1 LRYLPTLTSPPR
13 PLLCRPAFLWSLVAA
28 GAVLRVF
35 QYASDTSLWYDELAI
50 VRNLV
55 NRSASTL
62 LLEPLGYS
70 QVAPVGFM
78 AAEKGI
84 SRILGESDLAF
95 RALLLPIGLAAIV
108 LFLPLAQRLL
118 DGYAV
123 PFAVAAFAIGAPF
136 IRYSAEIKSYGIDM
150 AAAIGFSL
158 LALRLRDSDATTARC
173 VFAGVLGAVVVWFSQ
188 PTIFILAGLGA
199 ALVLIWLRDRDSRA
213 EAQKTQ
219 LRRAVFVTVPLWAV
233 ASAAATLVS
242 IRRVT
247 PDTRAYMD
255 FFWRTRDGFFPWPL
269 RKPGDA
275 LWLWDRVL
283 ELFNDPMVLRYR
295 WPALYGGLVIVGLA
309 ALWRRNRFGALVL
322 LGPFAVGALAAVAQ
336 QFPFKTRVA
345 LYALPMLI
353 LAAAQGAEWI
363 RLQASRVHPAAGG
376 LCMAALFVIPA
387 LAFAQAPPPYWVEDH
402 KTVFAFLRQHRRPGD
417 AVFVFPYEIQAVE
430 RYGSEYGLAP
440 DDYQVGACS
449 REDRRAFLRDVD
461 RYRGRPRV
469 WLLAGS
475 VPSMTA
481 DRRSVETY
489 LSTIGVRKESIAIPS
504 EQPLDPVGASL
515 YDLSDPVRLASASA
529 ETFPLAP
536 PGPRPLRCDDRT
548 RPLR

>member
-1 LRYLPTLTSPPR
+1 
-13 PLLCRPAFLWSLVAA
+13 
-28 GAVLRVF
+28 VF
-35 QYASDTSLWYDELAI
+35 QYACDTSLWYDELAI

-62 LLEPLGYS
+62 LLEPLGYQ

-78 AAEKGI
+78 VAEKGI
-84 SRILGESDLAF
+84 SRVLGESDLAF
-95 RALLLPIGLAAIV
+95 RALLLPIGLASLV
-108 LFLPLAQRLL
+108 LFLLLAQRLL

-123 PFAVAAFAIGAPF
+123 PFAVATFAIGAPF

-150 AAAIGFSL
+150 ASTIALSL
-158 LALRLRDSDATTARC
+158 LALRLRDPDATAARR
-173 VFAGVLGAVVVWFSQ
+173 VFAGVLGAVLVWFSQ
-188 PTIFILAGLGA
+188 PTIFALAGLGA
-199 ALVLIWLRDRDSRA
+199 ALLLAWLRDRDPQTRGA
-213 EAQKTQ
+213 I
-219 LRRAVFVTVPLWAV
+219 LVTVPLWAV
-233 ASAAATLVS
+233 ASAAAAVVS
-242 IRRVT
+242 IRHVT
-247 PDTRAYMD
+247 PATRAYMD
-255 FFWRTRDGFFPWPL
+255 FFWRYRDSFFPWPL

-295 WPALYGGLVIVGLA
+295 WPAVYGILTIVGLA
-309 ALWRRNRFGALVL
+309 ALWRRNRFEALVL
-322 LGPFAVGALAAVAQ
+322 IGPVAVGVLAAVAQ

-345 LYALPMLI
+345 LYALPLLV

-363 RLQASRVHPAAGG
+363 RLRASRVRAAAGG

-387 LAFAQAPPPYWVEDH
+387 WAFAQAPPPYWVEDH
-402 KTVFAFLRQHRRPGD
+402 KSVLAFFRQHRRPGD
-417 AVFVFPYEIQAVE
+417 AVFVFPYEVQAVE

-440 DDYQVGACS
+440 GDYQVGSCS
-449 REDRRAFLRDVD
+449 REDRRVFLRDVD
-461 RYRGRPRV
+461 RYRGRARV

-481 DRRSVETY
+481 DRRSVEGY
-489 LSTIGVRKESIAIPS
+489 LSTIGVRRESIAIPS
-504 EQPLDPVGASL
+504 EEPLDPVGASL
-515 YDLSDPVRLASASA
+515 YDLSNPARLAAASA

-536 PGPRPLRCDDRT
+536 PGPLTPPCDDRT

>member
-1 LRYLPTLTSPPR
+1 MGYLTSDTSSRTPF
-13 PLLCRPAFLWSLVAA
+13 LCRRAFLWSLVAA

-62 LLEPLGYS
+62 LLEPLGYH

-78 AAEKGI
+78 VAEKEI
-84 SRILGESDLAF
+84 SRVLGESDLAF
-95 RALLLPIGLAAIV
+95 RALLLPIGLAALV
-108 LFLPLAQRLL
+108 FFLLLAQKLL

-150 AAAIGFSL
+150 ASTIALSL
-158 LALRLRDSDATTARC
+158 LALRLRDPDATPVRR
-173 VFAGVLGAVVVWFSQ
+173 VFAGVLGAVLVWFSQ
-188 PTIFILAGLGA
+188 PTIFVLAGLGA
-199 ALVLIWLRDRDSRA
+199 ALLLAWLRDRDP
-213 EAQKTQ
+213 QT
-219 LRRAVFVTVPLWAV
+219 RRAILVTVPLWV
-233 ASAAATLVS
+233 VAAAAAAVVS
-242 IRRVT
+242 IRHVT
-247 PDTRAYMD
+247 PATRAYMD
-255 FFWRTRDGFFPWPL
+255 FFWRYRNGFFPWPL

-295 WPALYGGLVIVGLA
+295 WPALYGALAIVGLV
-309 ALWRRNRFGALVL
+309 ALWRRNRVGALVL

-345 LYALPMLI
+345 LYALPMLL
-353 LAAAQGAEWI
+353 LAVAAGAEWI

-387 LAFAQAPPPYWVEDH
+387 LAFSQAPPPYWVEDH
-402 KTVFAFLRQHRRPGD
+402 KTVLAFLRQHRRPED

-440 DDYQVGACS
+440 GDYQVGACS
-449 REDRRAFLRDVD
+449 REDRRVFLRDVD
-461 RYRGRPRV
+461 RYRGRQRV
-469 WLLAGS
+469 WLLDGS
-475 VPSMTA
+475 VPGLSPA
-481 DRRSVETY
+481 RRSVETY
-489 LSTIGVRKESIAIPS
+489 LSTIGVRKESIAVPS
-504 EQPLDPVGASL
+504 VVPLDPVGASL
-515 YDLSDPVRLASASA
+515 YDLSDPARLAAASA

-536 PGPRPLRCDDRT
+536 PGPLPPRCDDRT